1 MGVIGVPAVVQW
13 DQQHLWS
20 AGMQVRS
27 PARHSGLRTI
37 GNCGSNPILG
47 LGTPYATEQPKKKKK
62 KSYYYFRFPLWL
74 SRLRIQHSLR
84 EDSGSILAS
93 LTGLR
98 ICVAT
103 SCRHRSLWCW
113 LAAAA
118 PMLSLVWEL
127 PYAPGAALKRKKEK
141 RREEKII

>member
-27 PARHSGLRTI
+27 PAQHSGLRTI

-62 KSYYYFRFPLWL
+62 KKKLLLLSIPLVAQQVKDPTQ
-74 SRLRIQHSLR
+74 SPRGFGF
-84 EDSGSILAS
+84 DPG
-93 LTGLR
+93 LTHWVKNL
-98 ICVAT
+98 CCHKLQA
-103 SCRHRSLWCW
+103 
-113 LAAAA
+113 
-118 PMLSLVWEL
+118 
-127 PYAPGAALKRKKEK
+127 
-141 RREEKII
+141 